1 VLLSSGLEGFSLLA
15 VVVKLRF
22 CPVKLGLIQG
32 SDGLKCVFLC
42 LKNLGLNVYVRF
54 CASLLKNCWGWLTHT
69 DREWSCKFTCG
80 LRACDLKVN
89 KDQWFFWVLNSSIR
103 SFSYFRGFNFLFR
116 KWFGWLVISC
126 WFGVLWRMS
135 FFFSSTQLLS

>member
-69 DREWSCKFTCG
+69 DRE
-80 LRACDLKVN
+80 
-89 KDQWFFWVLNSSIR
+89 
-103 SFSYFRGFNFLFR
+103 
-116 KWFGWLVISC
+116 
-126 WFGVLWRMS
+126 
-135 FFFSSTQLLS
+135 